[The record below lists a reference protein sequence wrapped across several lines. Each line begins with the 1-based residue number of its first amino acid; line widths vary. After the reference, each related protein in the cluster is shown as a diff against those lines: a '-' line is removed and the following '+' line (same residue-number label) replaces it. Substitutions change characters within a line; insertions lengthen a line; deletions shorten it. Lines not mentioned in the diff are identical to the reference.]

1 MNNWYLSM
9 EPLDYYIVGYLI
21 SHYNIS
27 LDVKIRSED
36 NYGFIAKVLP
46 PTPEKLQGLLKLKII
61 GDCDSDK
68 LFQLP
73 KVVVKGL
80 ALFSNTNN
88 SHIIIQA
95 TKSFPNL

>member
-1 MNNWYLSM
+1 M

-21 SHYNIS
+21 LHYNIS

-36 NYGFIAKVLP
+36 NYGFIAKALP
-46 PTPEKLQGLLKLKII
+46 LPPEKLQGLLKLKII
-61 GDCDSDK
+61 GDRDSDK